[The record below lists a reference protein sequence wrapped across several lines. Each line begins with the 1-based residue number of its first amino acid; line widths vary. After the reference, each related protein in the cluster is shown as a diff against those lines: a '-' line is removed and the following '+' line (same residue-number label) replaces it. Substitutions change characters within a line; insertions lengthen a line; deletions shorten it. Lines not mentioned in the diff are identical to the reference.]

1 MVVGGVQ
8 GPLHGPPTG
17 EGTQAFSGP
26 SSAAPTSTSP
36 PPIANILPQSFMIL
50 CLENFIFM
58 LLFFSFFPPLF

>member
-26 SSAAPTSTSP
+26 SSAAPTSTSQ
-36 PPIANILPQSFMIL
+36 AKRERKLLTVYGHQGILTKEGGDGAP
-50 CLENFIFM
+50 EVG
-58 LLFFSFFPPLF
+58 P